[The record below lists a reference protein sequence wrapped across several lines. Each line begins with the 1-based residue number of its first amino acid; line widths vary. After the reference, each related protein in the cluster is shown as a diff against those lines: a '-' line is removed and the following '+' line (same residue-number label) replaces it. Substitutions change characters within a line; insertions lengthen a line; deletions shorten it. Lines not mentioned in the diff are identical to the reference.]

1 MEGCVQRGEA
11 KLPLDLSMYQ
21 AESLIAPKALLA
33 KLLPWNVILPRYPQS
48 SPSLRHENRAFPK
61 SPFALSRECLR
72 LWYTPRLLSHST
84 SLSLHSV
91 RDMLLLSRLPSLLF
105 LATSPVSGCVYTL
118 LRICSISRFWHF
130 VALENI
136 VAIRSG
142 IRNQTFVNRH
152 IALSRLSLCV

>member
-1 MEGCVQRGEA
+1 MQRGGA

-33 KLLPWNVILPRYPQS
+33 KLLPWNVILPRYPRS
-48 SPSLRHENRAFPK
+48 SPSPRHENRAFPK
-61 SPFALSRECLR
+61 SPFALSRECPR
-72 LWYTPRLLSHST
+72 HRYTPRLLSRSDT

-105 LATSPVSGCVYTL
+105 LATSPVSGCVYTP
-118 LRICSISRFWHF
+118 LRICSISRSWHF

-152 IALSRLSLCV
+152 IALSFSLCV